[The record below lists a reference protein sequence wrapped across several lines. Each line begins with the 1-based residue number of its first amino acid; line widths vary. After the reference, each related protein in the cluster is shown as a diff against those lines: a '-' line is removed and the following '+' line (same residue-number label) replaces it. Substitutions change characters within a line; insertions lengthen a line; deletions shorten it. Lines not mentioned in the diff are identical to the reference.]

1 MKILM
6 ENKIETI
13 RTVGEMIDFLS
24 QFDRD
29 MILSAEYA
37 KMFDTQVID
46 YVVMP
51 IVKDAFSIADDN
63 EIRLIHLIY

>member
-1 MKILM
+1 M

-29 MILSAEYA
+29 TILSAEYA
-37 KMFDTQVID
+37 KMFDNRIVD
-46 YVVMP
+46 YIVMP
-51 IVKDAFSIADDN
+51 IVKDAFSMADDN
-63 EIRLIHLIY
+63 EIRLTHLIY

>member
-1 MKILM
+1 MKIM
-6 ENKIETI
+6 KKNKIETI

-37 KMFDTQVID
+37 KMFGTQVID
-46 YVVMP
+46 YIVMP

-63 EIRLIHLIY
+63 

>member
-1 MKILM
+1 M

-37 KMFDTQVID
+37 KMFGGQIID
-46 YVVMP
+46 YIVMP
-51 IVKDAFSIADDN
+51 IVKDAFSVADDN
-63 EIRLIHLIY
+63 EIRLTHLVY

>member
-1 MKILM
+1 M

-29 MILSAEYA
+29 TILSAEYA
-37 KMFDTQVID
+37 KMFDNRVVD
-46 YVVMP
+46 YIAMP
-51 IVKDAFSIADDN
+51 IVKDAFSMADDN
-63 EIRLIHLIY
+63 EIRLTHLIY

>member
-1 MKILM
+1 MKIM
-6 ENKIETI
+6 MKNKIETI

-37 KMFDTQVID
+37 KMFDNRIVD
-46 YVVMP
+46 YIVMP
-51 IVKDAFSIADDN
+51 IVKDAFSIAEDN
-63 EIRLIHLIY
+63 EIRLTHLIY

>member
-1 MKILM
+1 M

-37 KMFDTQVID
+37 KMFDSQVVD
-46 YVVMP
+46 YIMMP
-51 IVKDAFSIADDN
+51 IVKDAFSIAEDN
-63 EIRLIHLIY
+63 EIRLTHLIY

>member
-1 MKILM
+1 MK
-6 ENKIETI
+6 NKIETI

-37 KMFDTQVID
+37 KMFDNRIVD
-46 YVVMP
+46 YIVMP
-51 IVKDAFSIADDN
+51 IVKDAFSIAEDN
-63 EIRLIHLIY
+63 EIRLTQLV

>member
-1 MKILM
+1 MMIIMK
-6 ENKIETI
+6 NNIETI

-37 KMFDTQVID
+37 KMFDNRVID
-46 YVVMP
+46 YIVMP
-51 IVKDAFSIADDN
+51 IVKDAFSIAEDN
-63 EIRLIHLIY
+63 EIRLTHLVY

>member
-1 MKILM
+1 MKNM
-6 ENKIETI
+6 KKNKIETI

-37 KMFDTQVID
+37 KMFDNRIVD
-46 YVVMP
+46 YIVMP
-51 IVKDAFSIADDN
+51 IVKDAFSIAEDN
-63 EIRLIHLIY
+63 EIRLTHLIY

>member
-1 MKILM
+1 MKNM
-6 ENKIETI
+6 KKNKIETI

-37 KMFDTQVID
+37 KMFGGQVID
-46 YVVMP
+46 YVVRP
-51 IVKDAFSIADDN
+51 IVKDAFSIAEDN
-63 EIRLIHLIY
+63 EIRLTHLVY

>member
-37 KMFDTQVID
+37 KMFDNRVID
-46 YVVMP
+46 YVVRP
-51 IVKDAFSIADDN
+51 IVKDAFSMAEDN
-63 EIRLIHLIY
+63 EIRLTHVIY

>member
-1 MKILM
+1 MKIM
-6 ENKIETI
+6 MKNKIETI

-37 KMFDTQVID
+37 KIFDGQIID
-46 YVVMP
+46 YIAMP
-51 IVKDAFSIADDN
+51 IVKDAFSIAEDN
-63 EIRLIHLIY
+63 EIRLTHLVY

>member
-1 MKILM
+1 MKNM
-6 ENKIETI
+6 MKNKIEAI

-24 QFDRD
+24 QFDRN

-37 KMFDTQVID
+37 KMFGTQVID

-51 IVKDAFSIADDN
+51 IVKDAFSMADDN
-63 EIRLIHLIY
+63 EIRLTHLIY

>member
-1 MKILM
+1 M

-13 RTVGEMIDFLS
+13 RTVGEIIDFLS

-29 MILSAEYA
+29 TILSAEYA
-37 KMFDTQVID
+37 KMFGTQVID

-51 IVKDAFSIADDN
+51 IVKDAFSMADDN
-63 EIRLIHLIY
+63 EIRLTHLIY

>member
-1 MKILM
+1 M

-29 MILSAEYA
+29 TILSAEYA
-37 KMFDTQVID
+37 KMFGTQVID

-51 IVKDAFSIADDN
+51 IVKDAFSMADDN
-63 EIRLIHLIY
+63 EIRLTHLIY

>member
-1 MKILM
+1 MMM

-24 QFDRD
+24 QFDSD

-37 KMFDTQVID
+37 KMFDNRVVD

-51 IVKDAFSIADDN
+51 IVKDAFSMADDN
-63 EIRLIHLIY
+63 EIRLTHLIY

>member
-1 MKILM
+1 MKIMM

-13 RTVGEMIDFLS
+13 STVGEMIDFLS

-37 KMFDTQVID
+37 KMFDNRVVD
-46 YVVMP
+46 YIVMP
-51 IVKDAFSIADDN
+51 IVKDAFSMAEDN
-63 EIRLIHLIY
+63 EIRLTHLIY

>member
-1 MKILM
+1 M

-13 RTVGEMIDFLS
+13 KTVGEMIDFLS

-37 KMFDTQVID
+37 KMFGTQVID
-46 YVVMP
+46 YNVMP
-51 IVKDAFSIADDN
+51 IVKDAFSMAEDN
-63 EIRLIHLIY
+63 EIRLTHLVY

>member
-1 MKILM
+1 MG
-6 ENKIETI
+6 NKIETI

-29 MILSAEYA
+29 TILSAEYA

-51 IVKDAFSIADDN
+51 IVKDAFSIAEDN
-63 EIRLIHLIY
+63 EIRLTHLIY

>member
-1 MKILM
+1 M

-29 MILSAEYA
+29 TILSAEYT
-37 KMFDTQVID
+37 KIFGGQIID
-46 YVVMP
+46 YIVMP
-51 IVKDAFSIADDN
+51 IVKDAFSMAEDN
-63 EIRLIHLIY
+63 EIRLTHLVY

>member
-1 MKILM
+1 M

-29 MILSAEYA
+29 TILSAEYA
-37 KMFDTQVID
+37 KMFDNRVVD
-46 YVVMP
+46 YIVMP
-51 IVKDAFSIADDN
+51 IVKDAFSIAEDN
-63 EIRLIHLIY
+63 EIRLTHLVY

>member
-1 MKILM
+1 M

-24 QFDRD
+24 QFERD
-29 MILSAEYA
+29 TILSAEYS
-37 KMFDTQVID
+37 KMFDNQVID

-51 IVKDAFSIADDN
+51 IVKDAFSMADDN
-63 EIRLIHLIY
+63 EIRLTHLIY

>member
-1 MKILM
+1 MKIM
-6 ENKIETI
+6 MKNKIETI

-37 KMFDTQVID
+37 KMFDNRIVD
-46 YVVMP
+46 YIVMP
-51 IVKDAFSIADDN
+51 IVKDAFSIAEDN
-63 EIRLIHLIY
+63 EIRLTHLVY

>member
-1 MKILM
+1 M

-29 MILSAEYA
+29 TILSAEYV
-37 KMFDTQVID
+37 KMSDNRVVD
-46 YVVMP
+46 YIVMP
-51 IVKDAFSIADDN
+51 IVKDAFSMADDN
-63 EIRLIHLIY
+63 EIRLTHLIY

>member
-1 MKILM
+1 MMK
-6 ENKIETI
+6 NKIETI

-37 KMFDTQVID
+37 KMFDNRVID
-46 YVVMP
+46 YVVRP
-51 IVKDAFSIADDN
+51 TVKDAFSMADDN
-63 EIRLIHLIY
+63 EIRLTHLIY

>member
-1 MKILM
+1 MK
-6 ENKIETI
+6 NKIETI

-37 KMFDTQVID
+37 KMFGSQVID
-46 YVVMP
+46 YVVRP
-51 IVKDAFSIADDN
+51 IVKDAFSMAEDN
-63 EIRLIHLIY
+63 EIRLTHLIY

>member
-1 MKILM
+1 MK
-6 ENKIETI
+6 NKIETI

-37 KMFDTQVID
+37 KMFDNRIVD
-46 YVVMP
+46 YIVMP
-51 IVKDAFSIADDN
+51 IVKDAFSIAEDN
-63 EIRLIHLIY
+63 EIRLTHLVY

>member
-1 MKILM
+1 M

-29 MILSAEYA
+29 MILSAEYV
-37 KMFDTQVID
+37 KMFGTQVID

-51 IVKDAFSIADDN
+51 IVKDAFSMAEDN
-63 EIRLIHLIY
+63 EIRLTHLVY

>member
-6 ENKIETI
+6 ENNIETI

-37 KMFDTQVID
+37 KMFGTQVID
-46 YVVMP
+46 YITMP
-51 IVKDAFSIADDN
+51 IVKDAFSMAEDN
-63 EIRLIHLIY
+63 EIRLAHLVY

>member
-1 MKILM
+1 M

-29 MILSAEYA
+29 TILSAEYA
-37 KMFDTQVID
+37 KMFDNRIVD
-46 YVVMP
+46 YIVMP

-63 EIRLIHLIY
+63 EIRLTHLIY